1 MGSGRFF
8 YADGCKTLKTALCEA
23 VWNDKKLDDERL
35 DDGSTD
41 IDSLDGFEYTFE
53 RDMKRFIKA
62 V

>member
-1 MGSGRFF
+1 MGAGRLF
-8 YADGCKTLKTALCEA
+8 YTDGCESLKTALCEA
-23 VWNDKKLDDERL
+23 VWNDKKLNDERL

-53 RDMKRFIKA
+53 RDMKHFIRA